1 MAFLHS
7 DALTR
12 LTEAHA
18 AGRLAHAYLLVGP
31 RGSGKNEILRQLTA
45 RILDVAPADAFTH
58 PDFHL
63 AEPESKSR
71 RILIEPIR
79 RLERA
84 IRSGSTAGGA
94 KIAVIREA
102 DRLQPQAANAF
113 LKTLE
118 EPPSGAH
125 LFLSSSVP
133 GALLDTIISRCIVVA
148 LRAGAPPEPSP
159 AELDLVD
166 ALETIVRQ
174 PTSAVGDAFRLAR
187 TFLDLLG
194 AERQTIRDEFLA
206 AYKEDQKHYQ
216 KTTDGAWL
224 DEREDQI
231 KALTEATVLRR
242 RADLLQTVTNWF
254 TDALRI
260 QHQVPPIA
268 DRPTQHTAAETLST
282 RILLRRIQA
291 LETMTTDLNTSVY
304 EQVAVESGF
313 LRLFTA
319 R

>member
-1 MAFLHS
+1 MAFSHT
-7 DALTR
+7 DALAR

-31 RGSGKNEILRQLTA
+31 RGSGKNELLQQLA
-45 RILDVAPADAFTH
+45 GRIFDVAPSAAYEH

-84 IRSGSTAGGA
+84 IRSGATAGGA
-94 KIAVIREA
+94 KIALIREA

-118 EPPSGAH
+118 EPPSGSH
-125 LFLSSSVP
+125 VFLTSSTP
-133 GALLDTIISRCIVVA
+133 GALLDTIISRCIVVT
-148 LRAGAPPEPSP
+148 LSAGAPTEPSP
-159 AELDLVD
+159 AELELLD
-166 ALETIVRQ
+166 ALEIITRN
-174 PTSAVGDAFRLAR
+174 PSSPVGDGFGLAR
-187 TFLDLLG
+187 TFLDILN
-194 AERQTIRDEFLA
+194 AERETIRSEFLS
-206 AYKEDQKHYQ
+206 AYKDDQKHY
-216 KTTDGAWL
+216 KNTTDGAWL

-231 KALTEATVLRR
+231 KALTEAAVLRR

-260 QHQVPPIA
+260 QHQAPPVN
-268 DRPTQHTAAETLST
+268 DRPAQHEAAAALTT
-282 RILLRRIQA
+282 RALLRRIRA
-291 LETMTTDLNTSVY
+291 LESMTSDLNSSVY

-313 LRLFTA
+313 LRVFSA
-319 R
+319 N